1 MRRVGELAAQ
11 AVAYR
16 PVPMAELPNP
26 PDYCSCHKLPDC
38 WGNEGFH
45 FRRYGRADV
54 NAEVD
59 RALAELPKGTT
70 DADRAMVE
78 KTAERR
84 FSIYLGQHVAFE
96 RCPAF
101 LAAVESDIRERRN
114 GSNSH
119 RNNLLGGDL

>member
-1 MRRVGELAAQ
+1 MRRVGELAEQ
-11 AVAYR
+11 AVKYQ
-16 PVPMAELPNP
+16 PVPMTELPNP

-59 RALAELPKGTT
+59 RALAELPKGTP
-70 DADRAMVE
+70 DADRAVVE
-78 KTAERR
+78 RAIQR
-84 FSIYLGQHVAFE
+84 SYSAYLGQHVAFE

-101 LAAVESDIRERRN
+101 LAAIERDIRERRN
-114 GSNSH
+114 GSGSH
-119 RNNLLGGDL
+119 RPSLIGNDL